1 MPGIPHSLS
10 NLELDPRTTVQ
21 PHPSS
26 ANDTSAFGVDVIC
39 AWPVSGQ
46 YGPGSRTLYYV
57 LVAACIFAR
66 KVDWLRN
73 ACLAAALLFPV
84 IAALHGIVLAT
95 VHIDGA
101 VDLDIYGA
109 FQFCAIAILVAPM
122 TARVSSTYFKDHGRN
137 AIFVWSVFVV
147 AGLLSLIVE
156 FFRIETFHCT
166 HDDAGNKISSDPD
179 RFPFGHASCGLI
191 CDQDRGPFS
200 PVRGGSA
207 DNIYVVPAPTKLNS
221 HAAILVAAACCIPGV
236 LLAAS
241 LGFQLF
247 KNSSATRWGK
257 GALNMRASIVI
268 VQPDN
273 GLSQPVMGLLE
284 PLGTCARIGIIRLH
298 AEKNTDGSISPMAN
312 EVCTHIENVTDSHLV
327 EPLHAFGSTCLLQ
340 HLHRQSTLTK
350 YAFEIRGSQIQ
361 VLEVNVNVSEADTTD
376 AISRVYADLMA
387 LEREDVKS
395 IIVEGAA
402 HGNVPEKVLT
412 RLSNDSQIRQSNTPE
427 MRKSRVSES
436 LGKYLQIVLFGGA
449 VFAILVAGERNLFS
463 SQMRYQTEP
472 MANVGQWA
480 PAIGTALAVLGS
492 VWVLLADA
500 VQKERRAMY
509 SQEPRSLTLASR
521 LVREVATGL
530 IGLGDLLRP
539 ARKHF
544 DDSGFKRSTAE
555 YPTVPG
561 EGGRNEHL
569 DRTMTKYAG
578 STRASGDSIRSV
590 PSGAPSNTPHGANLI
605 ERKSSNTG
613 PREGQRHRSDTLEI
627 PRQLSPVYLPQ
638 RSSTQDGLSSSP
650 LTLEPVS
657 TLHESRDVN
666 TPDIVIQHQGSAK

>member
-1 MPGIPHSLS
+1 MPGIPHGLP

-26 ANDTSAFGVDVIC
+26 TNDTFAYGVDVIC

-122 TARVSSTYFKDHGRN
+122 TARVSRTYFKDHGRN

-166 HDDAGNKISSDPD
+166 HDDAGNRISSDPNK
-179 RFPFGHASCGLI
+179 FPFGHASCGLV
-191 CDQDRGPFS
+191 CDQDLGPFS

-207 DNIYVVPAPTKLNS
+207 DNIYVVPAPTKLDS

-247 KNSSATRWGK
+247 KNSWATRWGK
-257 GALNMRASIVI
+257 GALNMRASIILVNPNN
-268 VQPDN
+268 V
-273 GLSQPVMGLLE
+273 LSQPLTKLLE
-284 PLGTCARIGIIRLH
+284 PLGGCARIGIIRLH
-298 AEKNTDGSISPMAN
+298 AEKDSDVSTSPVAN
-312 EVCTHIENVTDSHLV
+312 EVGMHIEDVDESHLM
-327 EPLHAFGSTCLLQ
+327 EPVHTFGSTDLL
-340 HLHRQSTLTK
+340 HYLHRQSMLTK

-361 VLEVNVNVSEADTTD
+361 VFEINVDISVDDTT
-376 AISRVYADLMA
+376 SRVYADLMA
-387 LEREDVKS
+387 LEREDMKF
-395 IIVEGAA
+395 IIVEGVA
-402 HGNVPEKVLT
+402 HSRRSEEVLT
-412 RLSNDSQIRQSNTPE
+412 RLAHDSQIRKRDAPE
-427 MRKSRVSES
+427 SKKSRVSES
-436 LGKYLQIVLFGGA
+436 LGKYLQILLFGGA

-509 SQEPRSLTLASR
+509 SQEPRNLTLASR
-521 LVREVATGL
+521 LLREVATGL
-530 IGLGDLLRP
+530 IGLSDLLRP

-544 DDSGFKRSTAE
+544 DDSGFKRSTAR
-555 YPTVPG
+555 YPTTPG
-561 EGGRNEHL
+561 EGDRNKHL
-569 DRTMTKYAG
+569 DRTKTKYAA

-590 PSGAPSNTPHGANLI
+590 PSGTPSNTPHGANLI

-650 LTLEPVS
+650 LTLEPAS
-657 TLHESRDVN
+657 TLRGSRDLN
-666 TPDIVIQHQGSAK
+666 TPDIVIQHQRSAEQI

>member
-1 MPGIPHSLS
+1 MPGIPHGLP

-26 ANDTSAFGVDVIC
+26 ANDTFDYGVDVIC

-109 FQFCAIAILVAPM
+109 FQFCTIAILVAPM
-122 TARVSSTYFKDHGRN
+122 TARVSRTYFKDHGRN
-137 AIFVWSVFVV
+137 AIFVWAVFVV

-166 HDDAGNKISSDPD
+166 HDDAGNRISSYPHK
-179 RFPFGHASCGLI
+179 FPFGHASCGLI
-191 CDQDRGPFS
+191 CDQDLGPFS

-207 DNIYVVPAPTKLNS
+207 DNIYVVPAPTNLNS

-247 KNSSATRWGK
+247 KNSWATRWGK
-257 GALNMRASIVI
+257 GALNMRASIVL
-268 VQPDN
+268 VNPNDA
-273 GLSQPVMGLLE
+273 LSQPLTELLE
-284 PLGTCARIGIIRLH
+284 PLGSCARIGIIRLH
-298 AEKNTDGSISPMAN
+298 AEKGSDGSTSPMAN
-312 EVCTHIENVTDSHLV
+312 EVRTHIEDVDESHLA
-327 EPLHAFGSTCLLQ
+327 EPVHNFGSTDLL
-340 HLHRQSTLTK
+340 HLLHRQSMLTR

-361 VLEVNVNVSEADTTD
+361 VLETNVDISGDDT
-376 AISRVYADLMA
+376 ISRIYADLMD
-387 LEREDVKS
+387 LEREDVRS
-395 IIVEGAA
+395 IVVEGVA
-402 HGNVPEKVLT
+402 HSQVSEEVLA
-412 RLSNDSQIRQSNTPE
+412 RLADDSQIKKRNAPDSK
-427 MRKSRVSES
+427 KSRVSES
-436 LGKYLQIVLFGGA
+436 LGKYLQISLFGGA

-509 SQEPRSLTLASR
+509 SQEPRNLTLASR
-521 LVREVATGL
+521 VLREVAKGL
-530 IGLGDLLRP
+530 IGLSDLLRP

-544 DDSGFKRSTAE
+544 DDSGFKRSTTR
-555 YPTVPG
+555 YPTIPG
-561 EGGRNEHL
+561 EEHRYEDL
-569 DRTMTKYAG
+569 RRTMTKYAG
-578 STRASGDSIRSV
+578 STRASDDSIRSV
-590 PSGAPSNTPHGANLI
+590 PSGTPLTTPNGAYPI
-605 ERKSSNTG
+605 ERARSNTG
-613 PREGQRHRSDTLEI
+613 PREGERHRSGTLEI
-627 PRQLSPVYLPQ
+627 PRRLSPVYIPQ
-638 RSSTQDGLSSSP
+638 RSSTQNGLSSSP

-657 TLHESRDVN
+657 ALPGSRDFN
-666 TPDIVIQHQGSAK
+666 IPDIVIQHQGSAKQT

>member
-1 MPGIPHSLS
+1 MPGIPHGLP
-10 NLELDPRTTVQ
+10 NLELDLRTAVQ

-26 ANDTSAFGVDVIC
+26 VNDTFDYGVDIIC

-122 TARVSSTYFKDHGRN
+122 TARVSRTYFKDHGRN
-137 AIFVWSVFVV
+137 AIFVWAVFVV

-166 HDDAGNKISSDPD
+166 HDDAGNRISSDPNN
-179 RFPFGHASCGLI
+179 FPFGHASCGLI
-191 CDQDRGPFS
+191 CDQDLGPFS

-247 KNSSATRWGK
+247 KNSWATRWGK
-257 GALNMRASIVI
+257 GALNMRASIVL
-268 VQPDN
+268 VNPDN
-273 GLSQPVMGLLE
+273 AFSQSLTELLE
-284 PLGTCARIGIIRLH
+284 PMGSCARIGIIRLH
-298 AEKNTDGSISPMAN
+298 TGKSTDGSTSPIAN
-312 EVCTHIENVTDSHLV
+312 EVGTHIENVNESQSA
-327 EPLHAFGSTCLLQ
+327 EPVFTFGSTDLLH
-340 HLHRQSTLTK
+340 HLHRQSMLTR

-361 VLEVNVNVSEADTTD
+361 VFETSVDISADD
-376 AISRVYADLMA
+376 ATSRVYADLVA
-387 LEREDVKS
+387 LEREDVKF
-395 IIVEGAA
+395 IIVEGTA
-402 HGNVPEKVLT
+402 HSHVPGDVMT
-412 RLSNDSQIRQSNTPE
+412 RLANDSQIKKRNAPDSK
-427 MRKSRVSES
+427 KSRVSES
-436 LGKYLQIVLFGGA
+436 LGKYMQIVLFGGA

-509 SQEPRSLTLASR
+509 SQEPRNLTVASKVLR
-521 LVREVATGL
+521 QVAKGL
-530 IGLGDLLRP
+530 IGLSDLLRP

-544 DDSGFKRSTAE
+544 DDSGFKRSTNR
-555 YPTVPG
+555 YPTTPG
-561 EGGRNEHL
+561 QHWRDEDL
-569 DRTMTKYAG
+569 DRTITKYAG

-590 PSGAPSNTPHGANLI
+590 PSGTPSNTPHGANPI

-657 TLHESRDVN
+657 TLHESRGVN

>member
-1 MPGIPHSLS
+1 MPGIPHGVP

-26 ANDTSAFGVDVIC
+26 ANDTFDYGVDVIC

-101 VDLDIYGA
+101 ADLDIYGA

-122 TARVSSTYFKDHGRN
+122 TARVSRTYFKDHGRN

-166 HDDAGNKISSDPD
+166 HDDAGNRISSDPTK
-179 RFPFGHASCGLI
+179 FPFGHASCGLI
-191 CDQDRGPFS
+191 CDQDLGPFS

-247 KNSSATRWGK
+247 KNSWATRWGK
-257 GALNMRASIVI
+257 GALNGS
-268 VQPDN
+268 N
-273 GLSQPVMGLLE
+273 GS
-284 PLGTCARIGIIRLH
+284 T
-298 AEKNTDGSISPMAN
+298 SPMAN
-312 EVCTHIENVTDSHLV
+312 EVGMHIEDVDESHSAGPV
-327 EPLHAFGSTCLLQ
+327 HTFGSTDLL
-340 HLHRQSTLTK
+340 HLLHRQSMLTK
-350 YAFEIRGSQIQ
+350 YAFEIKGSQIQ
-361 VLEVNVNVSEADTTD
+361 VFEINVDISGDDTL
-376 AISRVYADLMA
+376 SRVYADLMA
-387 LEREDVKS
+387 LEREDVKF
-395 IIVEGAA
+395 IIVEGVA
-402 HGNVPEKVLT
+402 HSQLSEEVLT
-412 RLSNDSQIRQSNTPE
+412 RLAHDSQIRKRDAPE
-427 MRKSRVSES
+427 LKKSRVSES
-436 LGKYLQIVLFGGA
+436 LGKYLQILLFGGA

-509 SQEPRSLTLASR
+509 SQEQRNLTMASKVLR
-521 LVREVATGL
+521 QVAKGL
-530 IGLGDLLRP
+530 IGLSDLLRP

-544 DDSGFKRSTAE
+544 DDSVFKRSTAK
-555 YPTVPG
+555 YPTTPG
-561 EGGRNEHL
+561 QHWRDEDL

-578 STRASGDSIRSV
+578 STRASDDSIRSM
-590 PSGAPSNTPHGANLI
+590 PSGTPSTNPI
-605 ERKSSNTG
+605 ERKRSNTG
-613 PREGQRHRSDTLEI
+613 PREGERHRSGTLEI
-627 PRQLSPVYLPQ
+627 PRQLSPVCLPQ

-657 TLHESRDVN
+657 TLHGSRDLN
-666 TPDIVIQHQGSAK
+666 TPDIVIQTPGKR

>member
-1 MPGIPHSLS
+1 MPGIPHGLP
-10 NLELDPRTTVQ
+10 NLELDQRTTVQ

-26 ANDTSAFGVDVIC
+26 ANDTFDYGVDVIC

-122 TARVSSTYFKDHGRN
+122 TARVSRTYFKDHGRN

-147 AGLLSLIVE
+147 AGLLGLIVE

-166 HDDAGNKISSDPD
+166 HDDAGNRISSNPKE
-179 RFPFGHASCGLI
+179 FPFGHASCGLV
-191 CDQDRGPFS
+191 CDQNLGPFS

-207 DNIYVVPAPTKLNS
+207 DNIYIVPAPTKLNS
-221 HAAILVAAACCIPGV
+221 HAAILISATCCIPGV

-247 KNSSATRWGK
+247 KNSWATRWGR
-257 GALNMRASIVI
+257 GALNMRASIVL
-268 VQPDN
+268 VHPNQA
-273 GLSQPVMGLLE
+273 LSQPLTKLLE
-284 PLGTCARIGIIRLH
+284 PLGSCARVGIIRLH
-298 AEKNTDGSISPMAN
+298 AEKGSDGSTSPMAN
-312 EVCTHIENVTDSHLV
+312 EVGIHV
-327 EPLHAFGSTCLLQ
+327 EDVNECHSPDPVHAFDSTDLLH
-340 HLHRQSTLTK
+340 HLHRQSMLTK

-361 VLEVNVNVSEADTTD
+361 VFEINMDMSGDDTT
-376 AISRVYADLMA
+376 SRVYANLMA
-387 LEREDVKS
+387 LEREDTSS
-395 IIVEGAA
+395 IIIEGIA
-402 HGNVPEKVLT
+402 HSQASEDVMT
-412 RLSNDSQIRQSNTPE
+412 RLANDSQIRKRDAPASK
-427 MRKSRVSES
+427 KSRVSEP

-509 SQEPRSLTLASR
+509 SQEPRNLTVASKV
-521 LVREVATGL
+521 LCQVAKGL
-530 IGLGDLLRP
+530 IGLSDLFRP

-544 DDSGFKRSTAE
+544 DDSGFKRSTTR
-555 YPTVPG
+555 YPTTPG
-561 EGGRNEHL
+561 QHWRDEDL
-569 DRTMTKYAG
+569 DRTMDKYAG
-578 STRASGDSIRSV
+578 SMRASGDSIRSI
-590 PSGAPSNTPHGANLI
+590 PGGTPLKTPF

-657 TLHESRDVN
+657 TLHESRGVN
-666 TPDIVIQHQGSAK
+666 TPDIVIQH

>member
-1 MPGIPHSLS
+1 MPGIRFSPPD
-10 NLELDPRTTVQ
+10 LELDPRTIVQ

-26 ANDTSAFGVDVIC
+26 ANDTFDYGVDVIC

-66 KVDWLRN
+66 KVHWLRN

-122 TARVSSTYFKDHGRN
+122 TARVSRTYFKDHGRN

-156 FFRIETFHCT
+156 FFRTETFHCT
-166 HDDAGNKISSDPD
+166 HDDSGNKISSDPD
-179 RFPFGHASCGLI
+179 RFPLGHASCGLI

-207 DNIYVVPAPTKLNS
+207 DNIYIVPAPTKLNN

-247 KNSSATRWGK
+247 KNSWATRWGK
-257 GALNMRASIVI
+257 GALNMRASIVL
-268 VQPDN
+268 VQPND
-273 GLSQPVMGLLE
+273 GLSQPLMELLE
-284 PLGTCARIGIIRLH
+284 PLGSCARIGIIRLH
-298 AEKNTDGSISPMAN
+298 AEKGSDGSTSPMAN
-312 EVCTHIENVTDSHLV
+312 EVGTHVEDVNESHSTQ
-327 EPLHAFGSTCLLQ
+327 HMQAFGSTGLLH
-340 HLHRQSTLTK
+340 HLHRQSMLTK
-350 YAFEIRGSQIQ
+350 YTFEIRGSQIQ
-361 VLEVNVNVSEADTTD
+361 VFEINVESSGVDTT
-376 AISRVYADLMA
+376 SRVYADLMA
-387 LEREDVKS
+387 LEREDVRF
-395 IIVEGAA
+395 IVVEGVA
-402 HGNVPEKVLT
+402 HSQVSEEVLD
-412 RLSNDSQIRQSNTPE
+412 RLADDTQIKKRNAPDSK
-427 MRKSRVSES
+427 KSRVSES

-480 PAIGTALAVLGS
+480 PVIGTALAVLGS

-500 VQKERRAMY
+500 VQKERRAIY
-509 SQEPRSLTLASR
+509 SQEPRNLTLPSR
-521 LVREVATGL
+521 VLREFARGL
-530 IGLGDLLRP
+530 IGLSDLLRP

-544 DDSGFKRSTAE
+544 DDSEFKRSTTR
-555 YPTVPG
+555 YPTIPG
-561 EGGRNEHL
+561 QDFRDKDL
-569 DRTMTKYAG
+569 RRTITMYAG
-578 STRASGDSIRSV
+578 STRASDDSIRSI
-590 PSGAPSNTPHGANLI
+590 PSGTPSTSHRGAHPI
-605 ERKSSNTG
+605 ERARSNTG

-627 PRQLSPVYLPQ
+627 PRQLSPVFIPQ
-638 RSSTQDGLSSSP
+638 RSFTQDGLSSSP
-650 LTLEPVS
+650 LRLEPVTS
-657 TLHESRDVN
+657 LHGSRGFN
-666 TPDIVIQHQGSAK
+666 TPDIVVNRQEDT

>member
-1 MPGIPHSLS
+1 MPGIPCSQP
-10 NLELDPRTTVQ
+10 NLELDPRTIVQ

-26 ANDTSAFGVDVIC
+26 ANDTFDYGVDVIC

-122 TARVSSTYFKDHGRN
+122 TARVSRTYFKDHGRN

-166 HDDAGNKISSDPD
+166 HDDSGNEISGDPNK
-179 RFPFGHASCGLI
+179 FPFGHASCGLI

-247 KNSSATRWGK
+247 KNSWATRWGK
-257 GALNMRASIVI
+257 GALNMRASIVL

-273 GLSQPVMGLLE
+273 GLSQPLMELLE
-284 PLGTCARIGIIRLH
+284 PLGSCARIGIIRLH
-298 AEKNTDGSISPMAN
+298 AEKGSDGSTSPMAN
-312 EVCTHIENVTDSHLV
+312 EVGTHVEDVNDSHSTQ
-327 EPLHAFGSTCLLQ
+327 HMQAFGSTGLLH
-340 HLHRQSTLTK
+340 HLHRQSMLTK
-350 YAFEIRGSQIQ
+350 YTFEIRGSQIQ
-361 VLEVNVNVSEADTTD
+361 VFEINVESSGVDTT
-376 AISRVYADLMA
+376 SRVYADLME
-387 LEREDVKS
+387 LEREDVKC
-395 IIVEGAA
+395 IIVEGVA
-402 HGNVPEKVLT
+402 HSQFSEEVLT
-412 RLSNDSQIRQSNTPE
+412 RLANDSQIKKRNAPDSKK
-427 MRKSRVSES
+427 RRISES
-436 LGKYLQIVLFGGA
+436 LGKYLQIILFGGA

-509 SQEPRSLTLASR
+509 STEPRDLTLASR
-521 LVREVATGL
+521 VLREVAKGL
-530 IGLGDLLRP
+530 INLSDLLRP

-544 DDSGFKRSTAE
+544 DDSGFKRSTTR
-555 YPTVPG
+555 YPTIPG
-561 EGGRNEHL
+561 QHWRDEDLH
-569 DRTMTKYAG
+569 RTMTKYAG
-578 STRASGDSIRSV
+578 STRASDDSIRSV
-590 PSGAPSNTPHGANLI
+590 PTGTPSTTPNGAHPI
-605 ERKSSNTG
+605 ERARSTTG

-627 PRQLSPVYLPQ
+627 PRQLPPVFIPQ

-650 LTLEPVS
+650 LTLEPVNS
-657 TLHESRDVN
+657 LHGSRGFN
-666 TPDIVIQHQGSAK
+666 TPDIIVNHQGNT

>member
-1 MPGIPHSLS
+1 MPGVPYDLP
-10 NLELDPRTTVQ
+10 NLKLDPRTTVQ
-21 PHPSS
+21 SHPSS
-26 ANDTSAFGVDVIC
+26 ANDTFDYGVDVIC

-122 TARVSSTYFKDHGRN
+122 TARVSRTYFKDHGRN

-166 HDDAGNKISSDPD
+166 HDDSGNKISRDPD

-191 CDQDRGPFS
+191 CDQDHGPFS

-247 KNSSATRWGK
+247 KNSWATRWGK
-257 GALNMRASIVI
+257 GALNMRASIVL
-268 VQPDN
+268 VQPDD
-273 GLSQPVMGLLE
+273 GLPQPLIGLLE
-284 PLGTCARIGIIRLH
+284 PLGSCARIGIIRFH
-298 AEKNTDGSISPMAN
+298 AEKGSDGSTSPMAN
-312 EVCTHIENVTDSHLV
+312 EVGTHV
-327 EPLHAFGSTCLLQ
+327 EDVNYKHTAESMHAFGSTALLH
-340 HLHRQSTLTK
+340 HLHRQSMLTK
-350 YAFEIRGSQIQ
+350 YSFEIRGSQIQ
-361 VLEVNVNVSEADTTD
+361 VFEINVEISGDDTT
-376 AISRVYADLMA
+376 SRVYADLME
-387 LEREDVKS
+387 LEREDVRF
-395 IIVEGAA
+395 IIVEGIA
-402 HGNVPEKVLT
+402 HSQVSEEVLA
-412 RLSNDSQIRQSNTPE
+412 RLANDSQIKKQNAPDSK
-427 MRKSRVSES
+427 KSRISES
-436 LGKYLQIVLFGGA
+436 LGKYLQIILFGGA

-463 SQMRYQTEP
+463 SQMRYKTEP

-509 SQEPRSLTLASR
+509 SQEPRNLTLASR
-521 LVREVATGL
+521 VLREVAKAL
-530 IGLGDLLRP
+530 IGLSALLRP

-544 DDSGFKRSTAE
+544 DDSVFKESTTK
-555 YPTVPG
+555 YPLSPG
-561 EGGRNEHL
+561 QRWRDGSL
-569 DRTMTKYAG
+569 DRTETKYAG
-578 STRASGDSIRSV
+578 STRPSYHSIRSV
-590 PSGAPSNTPHGANLI
+590 PSGTLSTRPNGVHTI
-605 ERKSSNTG
+605 ERARSNTG
-613 PREGQRHRSDTLEI
+613 PREGQRHRRDTLEI
-627 PRQLSPVYLPQ
+627 PRQLSPVFIPQ

-657 TLHESRDVN
+657 TLHGSRDGN
-666 TPDIVIQHQGSAK
+666 TPDIVIQHQEGARQT

>member
-1 MPGIPHSLS
+1 MPGFPYGLP

-21 PHPSS
+21 PHPSP
-26 ANDTSAFGVDVIC
+26 ANDTFDYGVDVIC

-122 TARVSSTYFKDHGRN
+122 TARVSRTYFKDHGRN

-147 AGLLSLIVE
+147 AGLLGLIVE

-166 HDDAGNKISSDPD
+166 HDDSGNKISSDPD

-191 CDQDRGPFS
+191 CDQDLGPFS

-247 KNSSATRWGK
+247 KNSWATRWGK
-257 GALNMRASIVI
+257 GALNMRASVVL
-268 VQPDN
+268 VQPDD
-273 GLSQPVMGLLE
+273 GLPQPLMGLLE
-284 PLGTCARIGIIRLH
+284 PLGSCARIGIIRLH
-298 AEKNTDGSISPMAN
+298 TEKGSDGSTSPVAN
-312 EVCTHIENVTDSHLV
+312 EVGTHV
-327 EPLHAFGSTCLLQ
+327 EDVNDNHTAQSLHAFGSTGLL
-340 HLHRQSTLTK
+340 HRLHRQSMLTK
-350 YAFEIRGSQIQ
+350 YSFEIRGSQIQ
-361 VLEVNVNVSEADTTD
+361 VFEITLDVFGDDT
-376 AISRVYADLMA
+376 ISRVYADLMA
-387 LEREDVKS
+387 LEREDVKF
-395 IIVEGAA
+395 IIIEGLA
-402 HGNVPEKVLT
+402 HSQASDEVLS
-412 RLSNDSQIRQSNTPE
+412 RLANDSQIRKRDAPE
-427 MRKSRVSES
+427 PKKSRISES
-436 LGKYLQIVLFGGA
+436 LGKYMQITLFGGA

-509 SQEPRSLTLASR
+509 SQEPRNLTLASR
-521 LVREVATGL
+521 ALREVAKGL

-544 DDSGFKRSTAE
+544 DDSGFKRSTTR
-555 YPTVPG
+555 YPTIPG
-561 EGGRNEHL
+561 EEHRYPDL
-569 DRTMTKYAG
+569 RRTITKYAG
-578 STRASGDSIRSV
+578 STRASDDSIRSV
-590 PSGAPSNTPHGANLI
+590 PSGTPSTTPISAHPM
-605 ERKSSNTG
+605 ERTRSNTG
-613 PREGQRHRSDTLEI
+613 PREGHRHRSDTLEI
-627 PRQLSPVYLPQ
+627 PRQLSPVCLPQ

-650 LTLEPVS
+650 LTLQPVS
-657 TLHESRDVN
+657 TLHGSRGGN
-666 TPDIVIQHQGSAK
+666 TPDIVVNHQENN

>member
-1 MPGIPHSLS
+1 MPGIPHGVP

-26 ANDTSAFGVDVIC
+26 ANDTFDYGVDVIC

-101 VDLDIYGA
+101 ADLDIYGA

-122 TARVSSTYFKDHGRN
+122 TARVSRTYFKDHGRN

-147 AGLLSLIVE
+147 AE
-156 FFRIETFHCT
+156 
-166 HDDAGNKISSDPD
+166 K
-179 RFPFGHASCGLI
+179 
-191 CDQDRGPFS
+191 
-200 PVRGGSA
+200 GS
-207 DNIYVVPAPTKLNS
+207 
-221 HAAILVAAACCIPGV
+221 
-236 LLAAS
+236 
-241 LGFQLF
+241 
-247 KNSSATRWGK
+247 
-257 GALNMRASIVI
+257 
-268 VQPDN
+268 N
-273 GLSQPVMGLLE
+273 GS
-284 PLGTCARIGIIRLH
+284 T
-298 AEKNTDGSISPMAN
+298 SPMAN
-312 EVCTHIENVTDSHLV
+312 EVGMHIEDVDESHSAGPV
-327 EPLHAFGSTCLLQ
+327 HTFGSTDLL
-340 HLHRQSTLTK
+340 HLLHRQSMLTK
-350 YAFEIRGSQIQ
+350 YAFEIKGSQIQ
-361 VLEVNVNVSEADTTD
+361 VFEINVDISGDDTL
-376 AISRVYADLMA
+376 SRVYADLMA
-387 LEREDVKS
+387 LEREDVKF
-395 IIVEGAA
+395 IIVEGVA
-402 HGNVPEKVLT
+402 HSQLSEEVLT
-412 RLSNDSQIRQSNTPE
+412 RLAHDSQIRKRDAPE
-427 MRKSRVSES
+427 LKKSRVSES
-436 LGKYLQIVLFGGA
+436 LGKYLQILLFGGA

-509 SQEPRSLTLASR
+509 SQEQRNLTMASKVLR
-521 LVREVATGL
+521 QVAKGL
-530 IGLGDLLRP
+530 IGLSDLLRP

-544 DDSGFKRSTAE
+544 DDSVFKRSTAK
-555 YPTVPG
+555 YPTTPG
-561 EGGRNEHL
+561 QHWRDEDL

-578 STRASGDSIRSV
+578 STRASDDSIRSM
-590 PSGAPSNTPHGANLI
+590 PSGTPSTNPI
-605 ERKSSNTG
+605 ERKRSNTG
-613 PREGQRHRSDTLEI
+613 PREGERHRSGTLEI
-627 PRQLSPVYLPQ
+627 PRQLSPVCLPQ

-657 TLHESRDVN
+657 TLHGSRDLN
-666 TPDIVIQHQGSAK
+666 TPDIVIQTPGKR